1 MEFLSEPHPHPPL
14 LRLQDIG
21 HTTRP
26 SLSQSPLP
34 HHCDL
39 YSGSSVDSE
48 CWGRSMDSSTSHLA
62 LLCEPGQHTSLA
74 KPQVLSWLEEAISKA
89 MSDLPIWESGWVL
102 VCSLHNVLSSTSVT
116 VFCIQ

>member
-1 MEFLSEPHPHPPL
+1 
-14 LRLQDIG
+14 
-21 HTTRP
+21 
-26 SLSQSPLP
+26 
-34 HHCDL
+34 
-39 YSGSSVDSE
+39 
-48 CWGRSMDSSTSHLA
+48 MDSGTSHLA

-89 MSDLPIWESGWVL
+89 MSDLPIWESGWAL